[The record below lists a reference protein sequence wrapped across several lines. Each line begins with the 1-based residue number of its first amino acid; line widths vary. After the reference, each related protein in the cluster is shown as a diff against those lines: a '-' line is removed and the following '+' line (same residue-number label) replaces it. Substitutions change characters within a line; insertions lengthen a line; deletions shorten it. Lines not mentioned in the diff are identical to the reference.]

1 MKIVLNTKG
10 TADDVSDDIKEL
22 LHYIGGDEPKSK
34 LTHMLDEEVQAVK
47 SSEKWRREYMLL
59 WERDEDN
66 IELGTYRHLV
76 KQCRKLDLSRLQK
89 RIKEDVIEF
98 YQDWENVVL
107 DVTHC
112 DELDRER
119 EFKNLFNRCNFYG
132 SAKV

>member
-22 LHYIGGDEPKSK
+22 FHYIGGDEPKSK

-76 KQCRKLDLSRLQK
+76 KQCRKLDLSRLK
-89 RIKEDVIEF
+89 LATDI
-98 YQDWENVVL
+98 L
-107 DVTHC
+107 DC
-112 DELDRER
+112 DESEIETIKSLINDNPELNDK
-119 EFKNLFNRCNFYG
+119 EIAQLYIDQMD
-132 SAKV
+132 